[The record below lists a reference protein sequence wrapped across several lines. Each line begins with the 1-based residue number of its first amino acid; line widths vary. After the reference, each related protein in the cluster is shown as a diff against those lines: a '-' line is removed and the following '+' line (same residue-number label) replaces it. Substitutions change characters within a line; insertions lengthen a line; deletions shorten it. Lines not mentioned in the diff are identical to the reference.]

1 MNRILN
7 LLKGNFNALIKAFSR
22 FPLTAV
28 YLAFATFLS
37 WYMVNLHETPPDY
50 IQKFAFT
57 AALGAIMSAAA
68 QGLYERFKEPLRA
81 RTELKRIYT
90 FLGTIVLTVGYY
102 LIISSIPRITDEVS
116 LRTAVAIFALLC
128 LFLWIPSY
136 KKKMT
141 FDSITLTHFKSI
153 FTAILYAAVLSAG
166 VSAIIGAIDVLLF
179 DISGDV
185 YAYANETIWIFFM
198 PMYYLSI
205 LPKFS
210 SEEEDDLVYT
220 KKVSIYPKF
229 LDILMSR
236 IAIPIIAIFTGVLV
250 IYFLKILVTFKW
262 PIGQVGPIVL
272 GYSTAG
278 IFIFI
283 LSSLLENNFAKL
295 YRKYFPKFLVGVV
308 LMQLVS
314 VGIRINAYGI
324 TESRYYV
331 ALFGIYALVC
341 GIILSF
347 RPTERNGLI
356 VLLLAGFAIFSVVPP
371 VDTFTV
377 SRVSQIN
384 RIEKILTSEGML
396 SNGKLIAK
404 ENPSENSKIEITNI
418 LSYLNSRGYTYRVK
432 WLPKD
437 FNSYNDMKATI
448 GFEPYYKP
456 NTNTGQ
462 RDIYLNLDTNYPIDI
477 SGYDAMLTMF
487 SNPYDKGSDAIKD
500 VVIKG
505 QTYKVKI
512 TKISSLDSSVDLVD
526 ASGKTVISAKLYDEV
541 KKSISVSSYS
551 KEMMPPSSLSFE
563 KSENGYSMKIIF
575 QNANLSDKEANYA
588 FYVFIKGN

>member
-1 MNRILN
+1 MNRIFYA
-7 LLKGNFNALIKAFSR
+7 LKNNFNSLIKAFSR
-22 FPLTAV
+22 FPLTALF
-28 YLAFATFLS
+28 LAFATFLS
-37 WYMVNLHETPPDY
+37 WYMVNLHGTPPHY
-50 IQKFAFT
+50 IEKLAFASV
-57 AALGAIMSAAA
+57 LGAIMSAAA
-68 QGLYERFKEPLRA
+68 QGLYERFQGPQ
-81 RTELKRIYT
+81 RIYT
-90 FLGTIVLTVGYY
+90 FLGTIILTVGYY
-102 LIISSIPRITDEVS
+102 LIISPVPEISEEVS
-116 LRTAVAIFALLC
+116 LRTFVAIFALLC

-136 KKKMT
+136 RRVTT
-141 FDSITLTHFKSI
+141 FDSITLTHFKSV
-153 FTAILYAAVLSAG
+153 FTAFLYAAVLSAG

-179 DISGDV
+179 NINSDI
-185 YAYANETIWIFFM
+185 YLYANETIWIFFM

-210 SEEEDDLVYT
+210 SEEEEDLVYG
-220 KKVSIYPKF
+220 KKAAIYPKF

-236 IAIPIIAIFTGVLV
+236 IAIPIIAIFTGVLI
-250 IYFLKILVTFKW
+250 IYFIKILVTFKW

-272 GYSTAG
+272 GYATAG

-283 LSSLLENNFAKL
+283 LSSLLENNFAKR
-295 YRKYFPKFLVGVV
+295 YRKYFPKFLIGVV

-347 RPTERNGLI
+347 KSTERNGLI

-377 SRVSQIN
+377 SRVSQIS
-384 RIEKILTSEGML
+384 RIEKILTAEGML
-396 SNGKLIAK
+396 SNGKLLAK

-418 LSYLNSRGYTYRVK
+418 LSYLNSRGYTSRVK

-437 FNSYNDMKATI
+437 FNSYNDMKATL
-448 GFEPYYKP
+448 GFDSYYK
-456 NTNTGQ
+456 NSVDNAKN
-462 RDIYLNLDTNYPIDI
+462 DIYLNLDSNYPIDI
-477 SGYDAMLTMF
+477 SGYDALLTMS
-487 SNPYDKGSDAIKD
+487 SNPYDKGNNADQD

-505 QTYKVKI
+505 QPYKVKV
-512 TKISSLDSSVDLVD
+512 TKISSLDSSIDVID
-526 ASGKTVISAKLYDEV
+526 ASGKIVISAKLYDEV
-541 KKSISVSSYS
+541 KKFISMSSYS

-563 KSENGYSMKIIF
+563 KSENGYSMKIIL
-575 QNANLSDKEANYA
+575 QNANLSDKDANYT
-588 FYVFIKGN
+588 FYVLIKGK